1 MNTDRRANKNEVD
14 VSQLTFEQLKKVRSY
29 LKKMIEIGG
38 SDLHIKANS
47 VIRARINGNIV
58 QFAGG
63 IFSKADAITFAKE
76 ILKGRFAE
84 LVEKKEIDFVYP
96 FNEGNRFRVNIFF
109 QMDGVSAVFRV
120 IPVKIPT
127 IDELHFPEIVRS
139 FTQKERGLVL
149 VTGVTG
155 SGKSTTLAS
164 IIHEINMTKKKH
176 IITIEDPIEFVHKD
190 KGCIVNQRS
199 VGQDTLSFGNALRAT
214 LREDPDIIL
223 VGEMRDRETI
233 NLALH
238 AADTGHLV
246 FSTLHTIDAKETIN
260 RIIAMFPNDEQNRVR
275 LSLSGVLKGIVSQRL
290 IPKIKRDDAGK
301 ILLDHET
308 GKPMESGRVAA
319 MEILV
324 KTPTVEKLIHENRD
338 YEIKETI
345 EKGREHYNSQSFDQH
360 ILDIY
365 DAGIITKERAMD
377 YATSASDLELRMS
390 GLNSGKSDMRKTG
403 VTDERIVAVEEDVFD
418 LK

>member
-1 MNTDRRANKNEVD
+1 MSENTNEVD
-14 VSQLTFEQLKKVRSY
+14 VSKLTFETLKKIRAY
-29 LKKMIEIGG
+29 LKKLIDNGG
-38 SDLHIKANS
+38 SDLHVKSNG
-47 VIRARINGNIV
+47 VIRARI
-58 QFAGG
+58 GG
-63 IFSKADAITFAKE
+63 KITIFSGSIFTKEDGMTLAKE
-76 ILKGRFAE
+76 VLRSRYHE
-84 LVEKKEIDFVYP
+84 LIEFKEVDLVYQ
-96 FNEGNRFRVNIFF
+96 FDELNRFRVNVFF
-109 QMDGVSAVFRV
+109 QTDGPSFVFRV
-120 IPVKIPT
+120 IPMTIPSISDMNYPEMVRT
-127 IDELHFPEIVRS
+127 FTDED
-139 FTQKERGLVL
+139 RGLIL
-149 VTGVTG
+149 VTGATG
-155 SGKSTTLAS
+155 SGKSTTLAAM
-164 IIHEINMTKKKH
+164 IHEINMKQQKH

-190 KGCIVNQRS
+190 KKCILNQRS
-199 VGQDTLSFGNALRAT
+199 LGQDTLSFDRALRAA

-223 VGEMRDRETI
+223 VGEMRDRETVE
-233 NLALH
+233 LALH

-301 ILLDHET
+301 ILLDHGT
-308 GKPMESGRVAA
+308 GKPMETGRVAA

-324 KTPTVEKLIHENRD
+324 KTPTIEKLIHENRD

-365 DAGIITKERAMD
+365 DSGVITKERAMD
-377 YATSASDLELRMS
+377 YATSASDLELKMS

-403 VTDERIVAVEEDVFD
+403 AEDGARVVDEDIFE
-418 LK
+418 LKSR